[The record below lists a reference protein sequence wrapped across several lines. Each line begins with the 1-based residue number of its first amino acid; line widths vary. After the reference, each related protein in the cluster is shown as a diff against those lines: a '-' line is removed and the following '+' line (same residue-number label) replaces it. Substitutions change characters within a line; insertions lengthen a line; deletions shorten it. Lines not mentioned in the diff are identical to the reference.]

1 MTNFTF
7 LQTGWGLIWEDPIG
21 WYLSLPLVG
30 QILVIIIAIL
40 LTIVALVLVYYIL
53 KGLAYLLYYLF
64 KGLFYLFK
72 GIYLGF
78 YKLLETIY
86 YAVSGKPK
94 KKSPLISQPSPIPP
108 PPPATINPPQV
119 VSNLPNSNESKI
131 PSYCTECG
139 QKITESMSS
148 LLISRG
154 IGFCFY
160 CGKEFKI
167 EMV

>member
-1 MTNFTF
+1 MTAFTF
-7 LQTGWGLIWEDPIG
+7 LQTGWNLIWEDPIG

-30 QILVIIIAIL
+30 QILVIIIAIRL
-40 LTIVALVLVYYIL
+40 AIVALVLVYYIL

-94 KKSPLISQPSPIPP
+94 KKSFSQFSKERFKNASNSS
-108 PPPATINPPQV
+108 AT
-119 VSNLPNSNESKI
+119 S
-131 PSYCTECG
+131 
-139 QKITESMSS
+139 
-148 LLISRG
+148 
-154 IGFCFY
+154 IG
-160 CGKEFKI
+160 
-167 EMV
+167 